1 MHEQPPRLDVE
12 GVHRT
17 VHRERDLCH
26 SPTSPPSSQVAS
38 VSAVVRVHPAAER
51 RQRGY
56 RVFSMVLPARVTVSV
71 PGSSAN
77 LGPGFD
83 CLGVALPL
91 RLTRDASRGAPGRS
105 RCGSRG
111 EGADE
116 LPADAS
122 NLVVAH
128 HPGGRRRRRA
138 RRRDRQRA
146 AAGGRLRLVGGGDR
160 GRPRRLR
167 RARRPADRPRATDRA
182 RAVAIEGHPDN
193 IAAAVYGG
201 FTIAA
206 GDPPM
211 VRRIEPPARA
221 RPSCSPC
228 RRSGSPRSAA
238 RAALAEQALRADAV
252 HNVQRVALLVSSL
265 YTGSVDDL
273 LGGAVRPAAPG
284 RPRASGADVRAP
296 AGLADRIGALG
307 VTLSGAGPSVLRL
320 VPRRRRRALR
330 RVRRPRGARR
340 RRARDGA
347 RAGRAR
353 GRYGV

>member
-1 MHEQPPRLDVE
+1 
-12 GVHRT
+12 
-17 VHRERDLCH
+17 
-26 SPTSPPSSQVAS
+26 
-38 VSAVVRVHPAAER
+38 
-51 RQRGY
+51 
-56 RVFSMVLPARVTVSV
+56 MVLPARVTVSV

-91 RLTRDASRGAPGRS
+91 RLTVTVTRRPGPLAVRLS
-105 RCGSRG
+105 G

-122 NLVVAH
+122 NLVVATILD
-128 HPGGRRRRRA
+128 GGDGDGLQIEIA
-138 RRRDRQRA
+138 NELPLAAGCGSSA
-146 AAGGRLRLVGGGDR
+146 AAIVAGLAACDALA
-160 GRPRRLR
+160 GRPV
-167 RARRPADRPRATDRA
+167 DREDITR

-211 VRRIEPPARA
+211 VRRIEPPRGLGLVLAVPPERLA
-221 RPSCSPC
+221 T
-228 RRSGSPRSAA
+228 SAA

-273 LGGAVRPAAPG
+273 SAALSDRLHQDARAHLVPTFARLVAARRPHRRARRDAVG
-284 RPRASGADVRAP
+284 RRAERAASGAARPTSSAAP
-296 AGLADRIGALG
+296 TAWPAR
-307 VTLSGAGPSVLRL
+307 SPPSWCT
-320 VPRRRRRALR
+320 
-330 RVRRPRGARR
+330 
-340 RRARDGA
+340 
-347 RAGRAR
+347 
-353 GRYGV
+353 